1 LFLRVP
7 KIRSLLWYWVPV
19 LIWMALIFSVSGDA
33 QSMQHSSRIIAPIL
47 RALFPGIS
55 EHTVSLVV
63 LIARKCAHL
72 TEYAVLAFLFW
83 RARWRPQRNDP
94 RPWSWRETGYAV
106 LFVALYAAS
115 DEFHQSFVPTREAS
129 IHDVFIDTIGATV
142 GMLGLSLLWKF
153 RARTKKNPVSK
164 WEPRSG
170 I

>member
-1 LFLRVP
+1 MP

-19 LIWMALIFSVSGDA
+19 LIWMTLIFSVSGDA

-55 EHTVSLVV
+55 EHTVSLIV

-83 RARWRPQRNDP
+83 RARWRPQRDDP
-94 RPWSWRETGYAV
+94 RPWSWRETGFAV

-129 IHDVFIDTIGATV
+129 IHDVFIDTLGAAA
-142 GMLGLSLLWKF
+142 GMLGLWLLWKF
-153 RARTKKNPVSK
+153 RRRKVGKAVSTR
-164 WEPRSG
+164 EPRSD